1 MTVRVILEGGPCD
14 GQVLTLEDA
23 GPLLDVLYQPPRPV
37 NLEPIRVEGVD
48 EREVLTYQAVTW
60 PSGRPRTDVA
70 ARLRYAWRPLEP
82 PT

>member
-14 GQVLTLEDA
+14 GQVLALEDA
-23 GPLLDVLYQPPRPV
+23 GPLLDVLYLPPRPITD
-37 NLEPIRVEGVD
+37 PIRVDGVD
-48 EREVLTYQAVTW
+48 EREVLTYAAVTW
-60 PSGRPRTDVA
+60 PSGRPRTDTA